1 MTSARLNHELKM
13 YAKPAKIISATAKNR
28 QIIIP
33 AKVRYAGPITSKPK
47 KEDKEIYK
55 KGQFL
60 FESSSQSSILL
71 EIVENWNKK

>member
-47 KEDKEIYK
+47 KEDKEIYIH
-55 KGQFL
+55 QTLDFCAHWVR
-60 FESSSQSSILL
+60 QI
-71 EIVENWNKK
+71 

>member
-47 KEDKEIYK
+47 KENQKLLYFHVDIYLREFEIEDDNK
-55 KGQFL
+55 Q
-60 FESSSQSSILL
+60 ILT
-71 EIVENWNKK
+71 